1 MSTLEKGIEILLQT
15 SNSFMQGTKQ
25 SMNANTQAISRLEV
39 QVGQLANALSE
50 RERGKFPSQPEP
62 NLGVS
67 QIQGQFQSHSSS
79 SKLPSDQ
86 DNAITELRSGR
97 QVDNGVTM
105 PSEETTR
112 EPSKPNLEPTPSIPF
127 PISEEK
133 AQDPPEKTYVPL
145 APFPQRLRKNKT
157 TGNMDKIFDVF
168 KQVQVNIPLLDIISQ
183 VPTYAKFLK
192 DLCTQKRTTH
202 VPKKAFLAAN
212 ISSIMSHQTPAK
224 YKDPGCPTI
233 PCVIGETLIEQALL
247 DLGASVNLLPYSIYQ
262 QLGLCELQPTKVTL
276 QLADR
281 SVKVPKGIVE
291 DVLIKVGEFVFPID
305 FIVLDTQPIVDIKV
319 QIPITLG

>member
-1 MSTLEKGIEILLQT
+1 M
-15 SNSFMQGTKQ
+15 
-25 SMNANTQAISRLEV
+25 
-39 QVGQLANALSE
+39 
-50 RERGKFPSQPEP
+50 P
-62 NLGVS
+62 N
-67 QIQGQFQSHSSS
+67 
-79 SKLPSDQ
+79 
-86 DNAITELRSGR
+86 
-97 QVDNGVTM
+97 
-105 PSEETTR
+105 EETTR
-112 EPSKPNLEPTPSIPF
+112 EPTKPNSEPTPSIPF

-133 AQDPPEKTYVPL
+133 AQDPLEKIYVPL

-157 TGNMDKIFDVF
+157 AGNMDKIFDVF

-212 ISSIMSHQTPAK
+212 ISSILSHQTPDK
-224 YKDPGCPTI
+224 YKDLGCPTI

-291 DVLIKVGEFVFPID
+291 DVLIKVGEFIFPVD
-305 FIVLDTQPIVDIKV
+305 FIVLDTQPVVDIKG
-319 QIPITLG
+319 QIPVILG